1 MGRAAKGV
9 GGERVAMATAEQ
21 ESYETLLRAIHELY
35 HNPDQ
40 EVSRSRS
47 SLFQGSEP
55 RDQITLIRD

>member
-1 MGRAAKGV
+1 MGRAAKGG